1 MSDLFATI
9 ERRSIWQD
17 VANQIRTMI
26 EKQGLQPG
34 EKLPSERTMCQ
45 QFGISR
51 ISLREALRALERE
64 GYIEVHAGRG
74 AFVRSRAD
82 RELHMLETWVGGSG
96 DNVAK
101 VFELRMLFEPNL
113 AALAA
118 KTIDAEHIEQL
129 RECVERLAENIDNPD
144 HAITADADFHRILGE
159 STGNSLINS
168 LVHFV
173 MTATGSERQVTL
185 ATREGL
191 KAALE
196 GHSRILDCVVEGDEA
211 GAAAAMKAHLEDAMD
226 YASRK

>member
-1 MSDLFATI
+1 MTDLFATI

-26 EKQGLQPG
+26 ETKGLPPG

-82 RELHMLETWVGGSG
+82 RERHMLETWVGGNG

-118 KTIDAEHIEQL
+118 KAIDRDHVEKL
-129 RECVERLAENIDNPD
+129 RASVEELAANIDDPEK
-144 HAITADADFHRILGE
+144 AIKADADFHRILGE
-159 STGNSLINS
+159 STGNSLIDS

-185 ATREGL
+185 ATKDGL
-191 KAALE
+191 KQALE
-196 GHSRILDCVVEGDEA
+196 GHTRILDCVAKGDEA

-226 YASRK
+226 YAARK

>member
-26 EKQGLQPG
+26 EAKGLPPG

-74 AFVRSRAD
+74 AFVRSRAE
-82 RELHMLETWVGGSG
+82 RELHMLETWVGGNG
-96 DNVAK
+96 DNVGK

-113 AALAA
+113 AGLAA
-118 KTIDAEHIEQL
+118 RMIDAEHVKKL
-129 RECVERLAENIDNPD
+129 RASVDELAANIDDPQM
-144 HAITADADFHRILGE
+144 AIKADADFHRILGE
-159 STGNSLINS
+159 STGNSLIDS

-185 ATREGL
+185 ATRDGL
-191 KAALE
+191 KKALE
-196 GHSRILDCVVEGDEA
+196 GHTRILDCVEKGDEV
-211 GAAAAMKAHLEDAMD
+211 GAASAMKAHLEDAME